1 MTTAL
6 ERWKDQ
12 IELCRQDRSE
22 HDAQHWKKA
31 AGWYQTWVREND
43 YVENGLPYL
52 QPLLGR
58 GAQVLEIG
66 AGTGAFTIPLAQKAD
81 RLIAVEPSSGMREIL
96 NEKRKRGGH
105 KNSQV
110 LPQKIEDCLSLI
122 REAAPFQLIFA
133 SFSLYNVKQIDVL
146 LETLL
151 PLTNYLAILLGSG
164 SVSPWKQSLYQRFRG
179 ESRVIPPQLD
189 FLYPVLLDMGLYADV
204 DIIPTS
210 QNYVFSDWD
219 GLISWWRNKLQ
230 VEGHQREELREA
242 LLPLITKRN
251 GHVGIFQERLM
262 ALVCLDRDKQTK
274 FKKRSFSH
282 P

>member
-6 ERWKDQ
+6 ERWKEQ
-12 IELCRQDRSE
+12 IELCRKERSE

-43 YVENGLPYL
+43 YVEKTLPYL
-52 QPLLGR
+52 QSHLGR
-58 GAQVLEIG
+58 EAQVLEIG
-66 AGTGAFTIPLAQKAD
+66 AGTGAFTISLAQNAD
-81 RLIAVEPSSGMREIL
+81 RLIAIEPSSGMREIL
-96 NEKRKRGGH
+96 KEKRKRGGY
-105 KNSQV
+105 KNIQI
-110 LPQKIEDCLSLI
+110 LPQKIEDCLPLI
-122 REAAPFQLIFA
+122 KEAAPFQLMFA
-133 SFSLYNVKQIDVL
+133 SFSLYNVKRIDVL

-164 SVSPWKQSLYQRFRG
+164 AVSPWKQSLYKQFRG

-204 DIIPTS
+204 RIIPTS

-219 GLISWWRNKLQ
+219 RLISWWRNKLQ
-230 VEGHQREELREA
+230 VEEHQREELREA
-242 LLPLITKRN
+242 LLPLVTKRN

-262 ALVCLDRDKQTK
+262 ALVCLDREKQPQLK
-274 FKKRSFSH
+274 SCSFSDS
-282 P
+282 